1 MSIKYQPFPTIEIRI
16 NPSDKISAER
26 KLIALV
32 DKVEVRAAISG
43 SNVLLQ
49 NSVQLLFDNVDQNNI
64 HVVFTQNMISLDCQF
79 VALVANGE
87 LNCKLQIP
95 SSYQQKITGLA
106 GNWVEKDPEA
116 DLTPPAAAAQFAK
129 VNISDPHSIYINFN
143 NSFKVGRNQSLFNYQ
158 LGVESWESINTPE
171 TQVKPELNP
180 RPPLHTQANETEI
193 DLACAGVAQ
202 CIYDARFSGSLPAAQ
217 ETARFLAKVREA
229 QNQLATT
236 MNYCSYPDIPFAN
249 LTITHLRENGV
260 LEVTGCDENARD
272 LKSGPFK
279 AMCRAG
285 GKWEPD
291 WSDQK
296 NRCCLPHRGI
306 GRSCK
311 STSNI
316 LL

>member
-1 MSIKYQPFPTIEIRI
+1 MSIKYQHFPTIEIRI
-16 NPSDKISAER
+16 NPSNMISSER

-32 DKVEVRAAISG
+32 DKDEVRAAISG
-43 SNVLLQ
+43 FSVLLQ
-49 NSVQLLFDNVDQNNI
+49 NSVQLLFDNVDQKSI
-64 HVVFTQNMISLDCQF
+64 HVAFTQNMISLDCQF
-79 VALVANGE
+79 VALAANGE

-106 GNWVEKDPEA
+106 GNWVEIDPEA
-116 DLTPPAAAAQFAK
+116 DLTPPAAAAQLAK

-143 NSFKVGRNQSLFNYQ
+143 NSFKVGRNQSLFSYQ
-158 LGVESWESINTPE
+158 FESWESINSPQTPVE
-171 TQVKPELNP
+171 PELNP

-217 ETARFLAKVREA
+217 ETARFLSKVREA

-236 MNYCSYPDIPFAN
+236 MNYCSYPDIPFAK

-260 LEVTGCDENARD
+260 LDVTGCDENAKD
-272 LKSGPFK
+272 LKSGSFK
-279 AMCRAG
+279 ATCRAG

-291 WSDQK
+291 WSDHQK
-296 NRCCLPHRGI
+296 NRCCLSHLGI
-306 GRSCK
+306 GRSSK
-311 STSNI
+311 
-316 LL
+316 